1 MDNLLKLSDYAKL
14 IGKTPQ
20 AVRKA
25 IGDGR
30 IKKGVTQG
38 KRGYL
43 IDAAVANRE
52 WNSNTDESQ
61 QRTAEVIRQGKASA
75 AGMEQLP
82 NAPSYS
88 KARAIGEVYKSKLL
102 ELEFK
107 EKAGQLI
114 NADEATAAQ
123 FKITRIFR
131 DAVQNI
137 PVRVVSELAAIVG
150 ELTPDKRH
158 EMMLVMQREIDRS
171 LTQLA
176 DSDGIG

>member
-1 MDNLLKLSDYAKL
+1 MMDNLLKLSDYAKL

-75 AGMEQLP
+75 AGVDMP
-82 NAPSYS
+82 SAPSYS

-114 NADEATAAQ
+114 DASEATAAQ

-150 ELTPDKRH
+150 EITPDKRH

-176 DSDGIG
+176 ESDGIG